1 MKRKTNL
8 FYTTGPDSKFI
19 TFSNYTEALTG
30 NYLSVNTKLFPDNFL
45 CLNIKGLNSTT
56 KTLFIKYLVRYYEN
70 KLAVLR
76 DHNINNN
83 ETIESHIY
91 PLAYLLEAILKVVY
105 YDGEEYVLNINNN
118 ELVVNDDI
126 FNNDNSSSSL
136 EITNLIT
143 YIGQI
148 SEEDYYGTYT
158 DIICNINCENYVEG
172 IITLDH
178 NDISY
183 NEKTVTINDNP
194 NVLYGWENDYL
205 LSEYS
210 INDKPIYDVNDNTY
224 VYNSNISSLI
234 FNKLDSNSQNDKTL
248 KFNIII
254 PLFSKINI
262 DLETSTSDDSYD
274 SRFQTNENLK
284 EYLVLN
290 GNENGNENNGNNN
303 INNINKHIYDVP
315 LGMWIYAD
323 NEEDTFIKLI
333 KDKNLNLYPNWSLL
347 ISSQFKPFPYSTD
360 YKKQNATANN
370 TESNSIGNSFSTFA
384 EVLSRMNDVLDR
396 FNEINI
402 SLASLNNRIESIEK
416 KFNSLG
422 TTENIQK
429 IDEKVVQIESS
440 VNNQINAFKQYM
452 HEYLEN
458 IKWKEA

>member
-56 KTLFIKYLVRYYEN
+56 KSLFIKYLVRYYEN

-76 DHNINNN
+76 DDNIKNN

-91 PLAYLLEAILKVVY
+91 PLAYLLEAILKVVR
-105 YDGEEYVLNINNN
+105 YDNGEYMLNVNNN
-118 ELVVNDDI
+118 ELVINDD
-126 FNNDNSSSSL
+126 NLSL
-136 EITNLIT
+136 SEITNLIT

-183 NEKTVTINDNP
+183 NEKTVTITNNQ
-194 NVLYGWENDYL
+194 NELYGWENDHL
-205 LSEYS
+205 LGDYS
-210 INDKPIYDVNDNTY
+210 KGDNPIYDMNDNTY
-224 VYNSNISSLI
+224 VYNSNISTLI

-248 KFNIII
+248 KFNVII

-262 DLETSTSDDSYD
+262 DLETTVNEQLSEDSYNK
-274 SRFQTNENLK
+274 RFGTNENLK

-290 GNENGNENNGNNN
+290 DNNNG
-303 INNINKHIYDVP
+303 NKHIYDVP
-315 LGMWIYAD
+315 LGMWLYAD
-323 NEEDTFIKLI
+323 NEADTFIELI

-360 YKKQNATANN
+360 YKKQNGTSNN
-370 TESNSIGNSFSTFA
+370 GESNSIANSFSTFA
-384 EVLSRMNDVLDR
+384 EVLSKMNNVLDR
-396 FNEINI
+396 FNEINV
-402 SLASLNNRIESIEK
+402 SLTNLNNRIESIEK

-422 TTENIQK
+422 TIENIQK

-440 VNNQINAFKQYM
+440 VNNQINTFKQYM
-452 HEYLEN
+452 YEYLEN